1 MTRINHL
8 VDPTFFYDVIEEFAF
23 DYDIYIEQPDG
34 VDDYGNTKINYKKE
48 RIRGSLQVQGK
59 PLRQSKSGN
68 TMDVQYM
75 FYCKSLY
82 RIDIGDIIEYD
93 NNFLRCIDV
102 HPYDEYGVR
111 EARLQMIQ
119 LTAYRDFAD
128 YIKFIKGQKIV

>member
-59 PLRQSKSGN
+59 SLRQSKSGN

-75 FYCKSLY
+75 F
-82 RIDIGDIIEYD
+82 
-93 NNFLRCIDV
+93 
-102 HPYDEYGVR
+102 
-111 EARLQMIQ
+111 
-119 LTAYRDFAD
+119 
-128 YIKFIKGQKIV
+128 